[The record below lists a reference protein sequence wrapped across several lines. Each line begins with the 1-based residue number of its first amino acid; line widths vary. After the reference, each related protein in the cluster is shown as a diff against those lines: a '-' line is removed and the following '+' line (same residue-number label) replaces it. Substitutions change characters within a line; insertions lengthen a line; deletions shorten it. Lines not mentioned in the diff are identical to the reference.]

1 MDTKNKYYA
10 VCLRLNEKYDADI
23 IAFLQG
29 KRKQT
34 LIKYLI
40 REHMREE
47 GFTVKGV
54 Y

>member
-1 MDTKNKYYA
+1 MRKQYTYTA
-10 VCLRLNEKYDADI
+10 VSLRLNDEHDADI

-29 KRKQT
+29 QRKQT

-40 REHMREE
+40 REHMRQC
-47 GFTVKGV
+47 GIPRRP